1 MCVAEKGGGIMRKE
15 RGTVGSLALEQ
26 GHRVIAI
33 PPVSQERTQKLRVA
47 AYARVSSNSEDQ
59 LHSFA
64 AQSAHYTELIHQ
76 NPDWEFVDVY
86 ADKGITGTSAEKR
99 DDFQRLLADCR
110 RGRIDKILVKSSSRF
125 ARNTK
130 DSLEAVR
137 ELKALGIGVCFEEEK
152 IDTSELSGELLTAI
166 FAMLAQ
172 KESEAISERMRWS
185 YQMRMR
191 AGKFITCN
199 APLGYDLVKGKL
211 EINENEAQVVRYIFR
226 QYLSGQ
232 SLESIAKALSR
243 YGVPTRAG
251 GPRWGMTAVGYILSN
266 EKYVGDSLLQKSYT
280 TKSLPHR
287 IVKNHGKYPKYYIQ
301 NSHPAIIDRNTFE
314 QVQKLLERRREA
326 LHPQPQEKYVFSGKI
341 ICQTCGSTFK
351 RKSIDGTSVCWICQT
366 HNRYPER
373 CQTARI
379 PEQQIKAAF
388 LSMYYKLRHQGVDI
402 LKQLLRDLQAAREAR
417 MLWSMDIVK
426 LNDKIADIISQD
438 RLLAQLK
445 QQGLVDPD
453 LFISR
458 RDRLAEQ
465 LRTAKLEKE
474 RLLEAEEDQTIQHT
488 MSIMDILESG
498 PDLLTEFDE
507 ELFSEL
513 VEKII
518 VENENQL
525 RFRLINGLELTE
537 RMERTVR

>member
-1 MCVAEKGGGIMRKE
+1 MIR
-15 RGTVGSLALEQ
+15 
-26 GHRVIAI
+26 
-33 PPVSQERTQKLRVA
+33 
-47 AYARVSSNSEDQ
+47 
-59 LHSFA
+59 
-64 AQSAHYTELIHQ
+64 
-76 NPDWEFVDVY
+76 
-86 ADKGITGTSAEKR
+86 
-99 DDFQRLLADCR
+99 QRLPQQLCGA
-110 RGRIDKILVKSSSRF
+110 
-125 ARNTK
+125 A
-130 DSLEAVR
+130 
-137 ELKALGIGVCFEEEK
+137 
-152 IDTSELSGELLTAI
+152 
-166 FAMLAQ
+166 
-172 KESEAISERMRWS
+172 
-185 YQMRMR
+185 
-191 AGKFITCN
+191 
-199 APLGYDLVKGKL
+199 L

-232 SLESIAKALSR
+232 SLESIAKDLSR
-243 YGVPTRAG
+243 CGVPTKAG

-366 HNRYPER
+366 HNRSPER
-373 CQTARI
+373 CQTARV
-379 PEQQIKAAF
+379 PEQKIKAAF
-388 LSMYYKLRHQGVDI
+388 LGMYYKLRHQGIDI
-402 LKQLLRDLQAAREAR
+402 LKQLIKDLLAAREAR

-426 LNDKIADIISQD
+426 VNERIADIISQD

>member
-1 MCVAEKGGGIMRKE
+1 MRKE

-33 PPVSQERTQKLRVA
+33 PPVSQEQTRKLRVA
-47 AYARVSSNSEDQ
+47 AYARVSSDSEDQ

-64 AQSAHYTELIHQ
+64 AQTAHYTELIHQ

-130 DSLEAVR
+130 ESLEAVR

-185 YQMRMR
+185 YQ
-191 AGKFITCN
+191 
-199 APLGYDLVKGKL
+199 V
-211 EINENEAQVVRYIFR
+211 QVVRYIFR

-232 SLESIAKALSR
+232 SLESIAKDLSR

-326 LHPQPQEKYVFSGKI
+326 LHPQPQEKYVFSKKI

-388 LSMYYKLRHQGVDI
+388 LSMYYKLRHQGINI
-402 LKQLLRDLQAAREAR
+402 LKQLLKDLQAAREAR

>member
-1 MCVAEKGGGIMRKE
+1 MSRERKA
-15 RGTVGSLALEQ
+15 VGSLALDQ
-26 GHRVIAI
+26 APRVIAI
-33 PPVSQERTQKLRVA
+33 PAVSQERTRKLRVA
-47 AYARVSSNSEDQ
+47 AYARVSSDSEDQ

-64 AQSAHYTELIHQ
+64 AQTAHYTELIHQ

-86 ADKGITGTSAEKR
+86 ADKGITGTSTEKR
-99 DDFQRLLADCR
+99 DDFLRLLADCR
-110 RGRIDKILVKSSSRF
+110 RGRIDKVLVKSSSRF
-125 ARNTK
+125 ARNAK
-130 DSLEAVR
+130 ESLEAIR
-137 ELKALGIGVCFEEEK
+137 ELKSLGIAVCFEEDK
-152 IDTSELSGELLTAI
+152 IDTSKLSGELLTAI

-185 YQMRMR
+185 YQVRMK

-199 APLGYDLVKGKL
+199 APLGYDLVDGKL
-211 EINENEAQVVRYIFR
+211 AINENEAQVVRYIFR

-232 SLESIAKALSR
+232 SLESIAKDLSR
-243 YGVPTRAG
+243 CGVPTRAG

-366 HNRYPER
+366 HNRSPER
-373 CQTARI
+373 CQTARV
-379 PEQQIKAAF
+379 PEQKIKAAF
-388 LSMYYKLRHQGVDI
+388 LGMYYKLRHQGIDI
-402 LKQLLRDLQAAREAR
+402 LKQLIKDLLAAREAR

-426 LNDKIADIISQD
+426 VNERIADIISQD

>member
-1 MCVAEKGGGIMRKE
+1 MGRERK
-15 RGTVGSLALEQ
+15 TVGSLAMEQ
-26 GHRVIAI
+26 VPRVISI
-33 PPVSQERTQKLRVA
+33 PPVNQEQTRKLRVA
-47 AYARVSSNSEDQ
+47 AYARVSSDSEDQ

-64 AQSAHYTELIHQ
+64 AQTAHYTELIHQ

-99 DDFQRLLADCR
+99 EDFQRLLADCR

-130 DSLEAVR
+130 ESLETVR

-152 IDTSELSGELLTAI
+152 IDTSALSGELLTAI

-185 YQMRMR
+185 YQVRMR
-191 AGKFITCN
+191 AGKFITCS
-199 APLGYDLVKGKL
+199 APLGYDLVDGKL
-211 EINENEAQVVRYIFR
+211 VINDSEAQVVRYIFH

-232 SLESIAKALSR
+232 GLESIAKELTR
-243 YGVPTRAG
+243 YGVPTRTG
-251 GPRWGMTAVGYILSN
+251 VPCWRMTAVGYILCN

-280 TKSLPHR
+280 TKTFPHR
-287 IVKNHGKYPKYYIQ
+287 VVKNHGSRPQYLIRD
-301 NSHPAIIDRNTFE
+301 SHPAIIDRNTFE
-314 QVQKLLERRREA
+314 QVQKLLGRRREA
-326 LHPQPQEKYVFSGKI
+326 LHPQPQEKYTFTGKI
-341 ICQTCGSTFK
+341 ICQACGATFK
-351 RKSIDGTSVCWICQT
+351 RKSIGGTSVCWICQT
-366 HNRYPER
+366 HNRFPEQ

-379 PEQQIKAAF
+379 YEQQIKAAF
-388 LSMYYKLRHQGVDI
+388 SRMYYKLRQQGIDI
-402 LKQLLRDLQAAREAR
+402 LKQLLKDLYAAREAR

-465 LRTAKLEKE
+465 LRATKLEKE
-474 RLLEAEEDQTIQHT
+474 HLLEAEEDQTIQQT
-488 MSIMDILESG
+488 LAIMDALESG
-498 PDLLTEFDE
+498 PDLLAEFDE

-513 VEKII
+513 VEKIV
-518 VENENQL
+518 VENEDWL
-525 RFRLINGLELTE
+525 RFRLINGIELKE
-537 RMERTVR
+537 QVERTVR